1 MRAQMGASRTLS
13 VEFFFINSGLTTK
26 LNPPQPE
33 TNPTRTPSIYVGYN
47 SNEVGI
53 GVWVRPLTFFFTAT
67 LAVLADSRG
76 FERARQLYDT
86 TEYDES
92 LHVLQAIPVKDAA
105 VYALMG
111 RNYLMNGDFKKATD
125 VLEKAVAAEPNNS
138 DYVLWLGRAY
148 GRRAETSNPFS
159 ALGHASKARQYFERA
174 AELNPRNIEALN
186 DLLEFEMEAPGFMGG
201 GLDRAKSTIDRISR
215 VDPSE
220 GHWAQST
227 LDEKRKEYGS
237 AEEHLRRAL
246 ELAPQQVGR
255 LTDLA
260 RFLYKQGR
268 YQEADQTFA
277 RAEQIAPNNV
287 KLLYVRAESYVKSGR
302 NLEVARDLLQRY
314 LKATISPEDPPKADA
329 RKLLRRIEGS

>member
-1 MRAQMGASRTLS
+1 M
-13 VEFFFINSGLTTK
+13 
-26 LNPPQPE
+26 
-33 TNPTRTPSIYVGYN
+33 
-47 SNEVGI
+47 
-53 GVWVRPLTFFFTAT
+53 
-67 LAVLADSRG
+67 AVLADSPQLV
-76 FERARQLYDT
+76 RARQLYEI

-92 LHVLQAIPVKDAA
+92 IHILQAIPVKDAA
-105 VYALMG
+105 VYALIG
-111 RNYLMNGDFKKATD
+111 RNYLMSGDFKKASD
-125 VLEKAVAAEPNNS
+125 ALEKAVAAEPNNS

-159 ALGHASKARQYFERA
+159 AVGHASKARQYFERA
-174 AELNPRNIEALN
+174 TELNPHNIEALN
-186 DLLEFEMEAPGFMGG
+186 DLLEFELEAPGFMGG
-201 GLDRAKSTIDRISR
+201 GLDKARTTIDRISR

-237 AEEHLRRAL
+237 AEAHLRRAL

-260 RFLYKQGR
+260 RFLNKQGR

-277 RAEQIAPNNV
+277 RAEQLAPNNV

-302 NLEVARDLLQRY
+302 NLELAKDLLQRY
-314 LKATISPEDPPKADA
+314 LKSTISPEDPPKADA